1 MNITCTFAS
10 SIDIALKCSV
20 ELKGPMT
27 KTVEIDKVTASRTAT
42 KMVNFRRNA
51 DMLIETWKSELCFHY
66 IRIAIVLVHVCDLI
80 S

>member
-20 ELKGPMT
+20 ELKGPT
-27 KTVEIDKVTASRTAT
+27 AQTVEIKKVTASRTAT
-42 KMVNFRRNA
+42 KMVNFSRNSN
-51 DMLIETWKSELCFHY
+51 MLIETWKSELCLHY
-66 IRIAIVLVHVCDLI
+66 IPIAIVLVHVCDLI